1 MRFEINLEYPENLH
15 CKRNFYLLGAK
26 KKRALR

>member
-1 MRFEINLEYPENLH
+1 MRFEINLEYSENLH

-26 KKRALR
+26 KKVL